1 MEQSNHDIILELL
14 NEFKIHRDAIMKMV
28 SDLEGLKETID
39 KLFPERLD
47 ARYARFFEEKIKSAT
62 ELFKTL
68 LEMRKEIQ
76 KSLKE
81 EIDLR
86 RKINVDD
93 AIDDIDE
100 LIDIRSIASKVQDF
114 QENRE
119 KMRQKTLVKS
129 AQETDYIAE
138 EIVEVRESG

>member
-1 MEQSNHDIILELL
+1 MEKSNHDIILELL

-28 SDLEGLKETID
+28 GDLENLKVTID

-93 AIDDIDE
+93 EIDDIDS
-100 LIDIRSIASKVQDF
+100 LIDIRSIASKVQEF
-114 QENRE
+114 QHNRE
-119 KMRQKTLVKS
+119 KMRQKTLEKS
-129 AQETDYIAE
+129 ATETDYIAE